1 MRCSAAVSLV
11 LLTAI
16 ALPGTA
22 AASHKPGHTPGPGT
36 GESLTIVVEPNPV
49 VYGSPVT
56 IDGRLTSADR
66 ANKNLI
72 LEGDPF
78 PYEND
83 FSNVGTATTGASG
96 NYSLTQTPGVNTRY
110 RVRHGNVLSPV
121 VTVLVRMRIGL
132 RVSDRTPSRG
142 ERVRFFGRVCPEH
155 VGALVRVQRR
165 ISGRWVT
172 LRRTRT
178 DEAARCSSY
187 SRRVRIGGDGLYRTV
202 VAGDG
207 DHARG
212 ISRPRFLDVG

>member
-1 MRCSAAVSLV
+1 MRLSAAISLV

-16 ALPGTA
+16 AIPGTA
-22 AASHKPGHTPGPGT
+22 AASHKPGHAPKPGT
-36 GESLTIVVEPNPV
+36 AESLTIVAEPNPI

-66 ANKNLI
+66 GGKNLI
-72 LEGDPF
+72 LESDPY

-83 FSNVGTATTGASG
+83 FSNVGTATTAASG
-96 NYSLTQTPGVNTRY
+96 NYSLTRAPGVNTRY
-110 RVRHGNVLSPV
+110 RVRHGNLLSPV

-132 RVSDRTPSRG
+132 RVSDRTPSRR

-155 VGALVRVQRR
+155 VDALVRIQRR
-165 ISGRWVT
+165 ISGKWVT

-187 SRRVRIGGDGLYRTV
+187 SRRVRIRRDGLYRAV
-202 VAGDG
+202 VAGHG

-212 ISRPRFLDVG
+212 ISPARFLDVG

>member
-1 MRCSAAVSLV
+1 MRRSAAISLV

-16 ALPGTA
+16 AVPATA
-22 AASHKPGHTPGPGT
+22 GASHKPGHAPGPGT
-36 GESLTIVVEPNPV
+36 GESLTIVAEPNPI
-49 VYGSPVT
+49 VYGSPVVV
-56 IDGRLTSADR
+56 DGRLTSADR
-66 ANKNLI
+66 AGKNLI
-72 LEGDPF
+72 LESDPF
-78 PYEND
+78 PYENA
-83 FSNVGTATTGASG
+83 FSSAGTATTGASG
-96 NYSLTQTPGVNTRY
+96 NYSLTQSPGVNTRY
-110 RVRHGNVLSPV
+110 RVRHGNLLSPV

-142 ERVRFFGRVCPEH
+142 ERVRLFGRVCPEH
-155 VGALVRVQRR
+155 VGALVRIQRR

-202 VAGDG
+202 VASDG

-212 ISRPRFLDVG
+212 ISRARFLDVG

>member
-1 MRCSAAVSLV
+1 MVV
-11 LLTAI
+11 PMTA
-16 ALPGTA
+16 G
-22 AASHKPGHTPGPGT
+22 ASHKPGHAPGTPGAGD
-36 GESLTIVVEPNPV
+36 SLTIVAEPNPI
-49 VYGSPVT
+49 VYGAPVT

-66 ANKNLI
+66 AGKNLV
-72 LEGDPF
+72 LESDPF

-83 FSNVGTATTGASG
+83 FSNVGTATTGPSG
-96 NYSLTQTPGVNTRY
+96 AYSLNQAPGVNTRY
-110 RVRHGNVLSPV
+110 RVRHGNLLSPV

-132 RVSDRTPSRG
+132 RVSDRTPDRG

-155 VGALVRVQRR
+155 VDALVRIQRR

-172 LRRTRT
+172 VRRTRT

-187 SRRVRIGGDGLYRTV
+187 SRRVRVGGDGLYRAV
-202 VAGDG
+202 VAGHG